1 MVARAQTE
9 TEAASLACFNAG
21 QPPLTSLDTD
31 TSVRARA
38 CRRYFPA
45 ARDSVLR
52 EKWWSFAKGWV
63 VPAPIAGESLG
74 PLKKR
79 YVMPEDCLR
88 VRYIQDLDDDAWD
101 LENATVDMAG
111 VPTSQTVLVT
121 NVTAPVVAYTKRI
134 TEVRLWDPVFLDG
147 FAEDLA
153 ARIALKV
160 GRSQSFADKMA
171 SRAAATIATASAI
184 DGREQSRQT
193 ITRTPSW
200 VAARRGVRAGW

>member
-9 TEAASLACFNAG
+9 TEAGNLALFNAG
-21 QPPLTSLDTD
+21 QPLMTSIDTD
-31 TSVRARA
+31 TSARARA
-38 CRRYFPA
+38 CRQYFPT

-63 VPAPIAGESLG
+63 VPAAIAGESLG

-79 YVMPEDCLR
+79 YLMPEDCLR
-88 VRYIQDLDDDAWD
+88 VRYIQDLEDDAWD
-101 LENATVDMAG
+101 LENATVDMSG

-134 TEVRLWDPVFLDG
+134 VEVRLWDAVFLDG
-147 FAEDLA
+147 FGEDLA
-153 ARIALKV
+153 SRIALKV

-171 SRAAATIATASAI
+171 ARAMGTIATASAI
-184 DGREQSRQT
+184 DGREQSKQV

-200 VAARRGVRAGW
+200 VAARRGVRTGW